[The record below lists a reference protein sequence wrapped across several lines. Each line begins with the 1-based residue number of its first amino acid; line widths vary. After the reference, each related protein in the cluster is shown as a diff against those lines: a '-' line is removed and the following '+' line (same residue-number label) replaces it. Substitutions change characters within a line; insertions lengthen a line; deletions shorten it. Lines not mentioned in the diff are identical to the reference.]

1 MRISEACRDGV
12 QCGRE
17 NRVHKYLGK
26 ASMLS
31 RAKITP
37 NQSLVLINID
47 LHFEGL

>member
-26 ASMLS
+26 ALMPS
-31 RAKITP
+31 RAKITH
-37 NQSLVLINID
+37 NRSLVLFNSD
-47 LHFEGL
+47 LHL